1 MTLRQPKHRYRD
13 VAGSK
18 PAEGTTTL
26 LSYSIIDKS
35 INLKRVVFFNS
46 FEISIIMEFGEDI
59 SFAELIGIMLGD
71 GNIYD
76 SGRRYILGIS
86 INRIDS
92 PRNVNYVENLLFRIF
107 KIKPKVN
114 IKNDSKN
121 LELRYL
127 LTKLLTKI

>member
-1 MTLRQPKHRYRD
+1 
-13 VAGSK
+13 
-18 PAEGTTTL
+18 
-26 LSYSIIDKS
+26 
-35 INLKRVVFFNS
+35 
-46 FEISIIMEFGEDI
+46 MEFGEDI